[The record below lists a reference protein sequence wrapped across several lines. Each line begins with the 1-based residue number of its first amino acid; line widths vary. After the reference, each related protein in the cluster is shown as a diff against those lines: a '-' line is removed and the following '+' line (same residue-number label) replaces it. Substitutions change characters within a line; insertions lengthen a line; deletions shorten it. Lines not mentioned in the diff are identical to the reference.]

1 MICCWHTLTPT
12 TPGRIVGPPHPKPT
26 MNLSDPISEHFIW
39 FDYLH
44 SDTAAKLGVDL
55 SNPPDDIVE
64 NIKQVN
70 AKEEEARA
78 ILGVPLSNSCCWRPL
93 IVNQALKSSDTSAHV
108 LALGV
113 DMLPHGLAVEDAF
126 NKLADH
132 PTFMATVDQ
141 LIIER
146 GCVHMGLAVPAH
158 NTIPRC
164 ELRGEAYDPDGTRH
178 YPLLR
183 VWKVQ
188 S

>member
-1 MICCWHTLTPT
+1 
-12 TPGRIVGPPHPKPT
+12 

-44 SDTAAKLGVDL
+44 SDTAAKLGVNL
-55 SNPPDDIVE
+55 SNPPADIIE
-64 NIKQVN
+64 NIRKVN
-70 AKEEEARA
+70 AKEEEART

-93 IVNQALKSSDTSAHV
+93 EVNRFLKSSDSSAHV

-113 DMLPHGLAVEDAF
+113 DMLPHGLSVEEAF
-126 NKLADH
+126 KKLAEH

-146 GCVHMGLAVPAH
+146 GCVHMGLATPKH
-158 NTIPRC
+158 DNIPRC
-164 ELRGEAYDPDGTRH
+164 ELRGETHDPDGSRH

-183 VWKVQ
+183 VWKAK